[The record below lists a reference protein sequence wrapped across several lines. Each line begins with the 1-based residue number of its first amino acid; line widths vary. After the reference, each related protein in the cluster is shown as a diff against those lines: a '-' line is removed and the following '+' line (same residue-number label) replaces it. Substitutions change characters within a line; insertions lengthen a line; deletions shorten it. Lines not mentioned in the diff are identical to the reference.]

1 MWNFFRV
8 ENEHVNN
15 VGQFRA
21 VRDLSL
27 YPVDLSGQAEQE
39 DDDFM
44 DRRGSLE
51 RGEALSGKTK
61 RKLTRKLSNALM
73 EVGHEHL
80 QISHS
85 LTLSSYCTGS
95 R

>member
-8 ENEHVNN
+8 ENEHVTN

-27 YPVDLSGQAEQE
+27 YPVDLSGQADQE
-39 DDDFM
+39 DNEDFL

-51 RGEALSGKTK
+51 RGEARPSKKK
-61 RKLTRKLSNALM
+61 RRKVTRKLSNALM
-73 EVGHEHL
+73 EVRP
-80 QISHS
+80 SH
-85 LTLSSYCTGS
+85 Y
-95 R
+95 

>member
-15 VGQFRA
+15 VGHFRA

-27 YPVDLSGQAEQE
+27 YPVDLSGQADQE
-39 DDDFM
+39 ENEDFL

-51 RGEALSGKTK
+51 RREALPGKK
-61 RKLTRKLSNALM
+61 RRKVTRKLSNELI
-73 EVGHEHL
+73 EVGP
-80 QISHS
+80 
-85 LTLSSYCTGS
+85 LSVRVCMCEL
-95 R
+95 